1 MIKWLLLSALAMNL
15 LAFFWFASTVN
26 VLSEQETPED
36 LRQKELAGEIVLL
49 SELDVVPPTRQD
61 PAIGGQKDEK
71 NVQVD
76 VVVQE
81 VTLIEPLPTLGSVE
95 LQADGDRRLEPEVSQ
110 QAGGG
115 DLKKKGL
122 VKKAFLE
129 PMPQFEEQAEL
140 APELECVTLGGFDK
154 ELDAIGVL
162 EKLEKM
168 VGVAAKVNTVVER
181 WVRYLVY
188 IPPFETRGMAKEMQA
203 ELKEAGMRSSLYYK
217 GDLKNGLSLGYF
229 GSRRNAERRYK
240 HVLAAGYGVEQ
251 KAVETKRSRYWIEL
265 EVGDDAKLSQQFW
278 RDMAEKFPNAATEKI
293 KCSDID

>member
-1 MIKWLLLSALAMNL
+1 MIKWLLLSALGMNL

-26 VLSEQETPED
+26 VLSEQETSED

-61 PAIGGQKDEK
+61 PAIGGQQDEK
-71 NVQVD
+71 IVQVD

-81 VTLIEPLPTLGSVE
+81 VTLIEPLPALGSVE
-95 LQADGDRRLEPEVSQ
+95 LHIDGDRRLEPEVSQ
-110 QAGGG
+110 QAGGD
-115 DLKKKGL
+115 DLKKDGL
-122 VKKAFLE
+122 VKKPFLE
-129 PMPQFEEQAEL
+129 PMPQLEEEAEL
-140 APELECVTLGGFDK
+140 DPGLECVTLGGFDK
-154 ELDAIGVL
+154 ELDAKGVL
-162 EKLEKM
+162 EKLEKT

-188 IPPFETRGMAKEMQA
+188 MPPFETRGMAKEMQA

-240 HVLAAGYGVEQ
+240 DALAAGYRVEQ

-265 EVGDDAKLSQQFW
+265 QLGDDAKLSQQFW
-278 RDMAEKFPNAATEKI
+278 RDMAEKFPNAATENME
-293 KCSDID
+293 CSDID

>member
-15 LAFFWFASTVN
+15 LAFFWFAGTVN

-81 VTLIEPLPTLGSVE
+81 VTLIEPLPALGSVE
-95 LQADGDRRLEPEVSQ
+95 LHIDGDRRLEPEVSQ
-110 QAGGG
+110 QAGGD
-115 DLKKKGL
+115 DLKKVAL
-122 VKKAFLE
+122 VKKDFLE

-154 ELDAIGVL
+154 ELDAKGVL
-162 EKLEKM
+162 EKLEDT
-168 VGVAAKVNTVVER
+168 VGVAAKINTIVER
-181 WVRYLVY
+181 WVRYLVF

-229 GSRRNAERRYK
+229 GSRQNAERRYK
-240 HVLAAGYGVEQ
+240 DVLAAGYRVEQ

-265 EVGDDAKLSQQFW
+265 QLGDDAKLSQLFW
-278 RDMAEKFPNAATEKI
+278 RDMAEKFPNAATEKME
-293 KCSDID
+293 CSDID